1 MAENTIKAALKPKN
15 SSLLAEIKDL
25 NLTAK
30 EFKYH
35 EKYYKEFTF
44 GFSEAFREPRQSTA
58 SKNKNENNCESNI
71 GDLDA
76 DIAYINIKVL
86 DENQALSMSTLHLL
100 YELNVGNN
108 KYRGKL
114 KNRMIHAMTA
124 FM

>member
-25 NLTAK
+25 KLTAK

-44 GFSEAFREPRQSTA
+44 GFSEAFREPRQSPA
-58 SKNKNENNCESNI
+58 SKNKNENNCESNV